1 VIALIPAR
9 SRIAPRRATAALAA
23 LLLSI
28 TLMVT
33 ALAQGF
39 GPAGPS
45 PATGHSSIVASGL
58 VSFQEGLSRWHV
70 TRHTAETGGEPYQS
84 GQVGFVIAEN
94 TPLLVTFQDSGLRSR
109 LADGEALAVPAGT
122 AFRVET
128 FGAPDTFIF
137 LQVLPEEGAPL
148 GNSTD
153 RIMTSASFDVATESY
168 DADLL
173 RDVLAE
179 GEAWT
184 MPGGAIPTTVF
195 VLRGEVEVS
204 NGRTTTLLEATD
216 AAMFDGEVEVT
227 AIADGSVVYAAYV
240 GSTVPASA
248 TPEAA
253 TPMPATPLPA
263 TPAPGTPVPTPE
275 PTAAPA
281 EPTPEPTAEPTA
293 APADD
298 GTDTDQD
305 GLTDVQEAA
314 LGTDPANPDTDEDGI
329 TDGDEVNVWGS
340 DPLNLDSDGDT
351 LYEDGEL
358 LYGTSI
364 LNPDTDG
371 DGLSDGD
378 EVYLHE
384 TDPTNPDTDGDGF
397 SDGWEI
403 ENNTN
408 PNRGP
413 AN

>member
-1 VIALIPAR
+1 MIAHIPAR
-9 SRIAPRRATAALAA
+9 SRIAPWRASAALAA

-28 TLMVT
+28 ALMMT

-45 PATGHSSIVASGL
+45 PATGHSSIVASGI

-70 TRHTAETGGEPYQS
+70 TRHTAETGGAPYSSAQP
-84 GQVGFVIAEN
+84 GFVIAEN
-94 TPLLVTFQDSGLRSR
+94 TPLLVTLASDGMRYR
-109 LADGEALAVPAGT
+109 LADGEAMAIPAGDAFT
-122 AFRVET
+122 AET

-137 LQVLPEEGAPL
+137 LQVLPEEGAQL
-148 GNSTD
+148 GNGID
-153 RIMTSASFDVATESY
+153 RILTSASFDVSGGDY

-204 NGRTTTLLEATD
+204 NGRTTTVLEGSE

-227 AIADGSVVYAAYV
+227 AVADGSVIYAAYV
-240 GSTVPASA
+240 GSTVPALA
-248 TPEAA
+248 TPAPA
-253 TPMPATPLPA
+253 TPMPATPLPS
-263 TPAPGTPVPTPE
+263 TPVPATPVPTPE
-275 PTAAPA
+275 PTAVPA
-281 EPTPEPTAEPTA
+281 QPTAEPTA
-293 APADD
+293 APVDD
-298 GTDTDQD
+298 GTDTDAD

-329 TDGDEVNVWGS
+329 TDGDEINVWGS

>member
-1 VIALIPAR
+1 MIAHSPAG
-9 SRIAPRRATAALAA
+9 SRIAPRRAFAAVAA

-28 TLMVT
+28 ALMLT

-45 PATGHSSIVASGL
+45 PATGHSSIVASGI

-70 TRHTAETGGEPYQS
+70 TRHTAEAGGSPFVAEQP
-84 GQVGFVIAEN
+84 GFIIAEN
-94 TPLLVTFQDSGLRSR
+94 TPLLVRLQSDGMPYR
-109 LADGEALAVPAGT
+109 LADGEAMAIPAGESFT
-122 AFRVET
+122 AET

-137 LQVLPEEGAPL
+137 LQVLPEEGAQL
-148 GNSTD
+148 ANSTD
-153 RIMTSASFDVATESY
+153 RILTSASFDVSGGDY

-179 GEAWT
+179 GETWA
-184 MPGGAIPTTVF
+184 MPGGAIPSAVF

-204 NGRTTTLLEATD
+204 NGRTTTVLQGTE
-216 AAMFDGEVEVT
+216 AAMFDGELEVT
-227 AIADGSVVYAAYV
+227 AVADGSVVYAAYV
-240 GSTVPASA
+240 GSTV
-248 TPEAA
+248 AA
-253 TPMPATPLPA
+253 PA
-263 TPAPGTPVPTPE
+263 TPAPATPVPATPMAATPVPATPVPTAEPAQ
-275 PTAAPA
+275 PTAPPA
-281 EPTPEPTAEPTA
+281 EPTAEP
-293 APADD
+293 APVDD
-298 GTDTDQD
+298 GTDTDGD

-314 LGTDPANPDTDEDGI
+314 LGTDPANPDTDQDGI
-329 TDGDEVNVWGS
+329 TDGNEVNVWGS
-340 DPLNLDSDGDT
+340 NPLDIDSDDDT

-358 LYGTSI
+358 VYGTSI

-403 ENNTN
+403 DNNTD
-408 PNRGP
+408 PLRGP
-413 AN
+413 AS